1 MLSRGNAEKLKLWIG
16 LRNALV
22 HAYARINVKKV
33 YKALGEMEELER
45 EVRGMSIDPE
55 KRRRCL
61 ERLKRP

>member
-1 MLSRGNAEKLKLWIG
+1 MLVR
-16 LRNALV
+16 
-22 HAYARINVKKV
+22 AYARINVKKV